1 MPNGRARSGWFR
13 RPTTPAAAA
22 VRRPSLPPLA
32 VGPEIELVR
41 PAVARLVVQC
51 PVGFSDGAGLDQA
64 VRRKIGHY
72 SGGGAEPPMDRLAVD
87 RSVDN
92 QMGDMNILRGELAR
106 HGLCHGAQAEL
117 RRRKRGEAGAA
128 ANAGGGASK

>member
-22 VRRPSLPPLA
+22 VRRPSLPPFA

-51 PVGFSDGAGLDQA
+51 PVGLGDGAGLDQA
-64 VRRKIGHY
+64 VRREVGHR
-72 SGGGAEPPMDRLAVD
+72 SGGGAQPPVDRLAVD
-87 RSVDN
+87 RAVDD
-92 QMGDMNILRGELAR
+92 QTGDMNILPCELA
-106 HGLCHGAQAEL
+106 
-117 RRRKRGEAGAA
+117 
-128 ANAGGGASK
+128 